1 MVSAMNA
8 ATATAIAEVD
18 AVAVAAVVASAMI
31 AVNALKAQ
39 PSAMRTP
46 KHALRAKMA
55 ATAEVQNAAIA
66 MVKGVSELSAANVV
80 KAPTPMATTLST
92 LKMSMLMPLIQ
103 AKQTRAMKLAQK
115 ELLAVKDGAS
125 AAMAAENVAIAVVSV
140 ATTTML
146 GQITPLKTQRI
157 SGLPKLS

>member
-1 MVSAMNA
+1 
-8 ATATAIAEVD
+8 VD
-18 AVAVAAVVASAMI
+18 AVVVAAAVASATI

-39 PSAMRTP
+39 PSAMKTP

-66 MVKGVSELSAANVV
+66 MVNVASELSAVNAV
-80 KAPTPMATTLST
+80 KMPTPMATMRST
-92 LKMSMLMPLIQ
+92 LKISMLKSLIQ
-103 AKQTRAMKLAQK
+103 ARLTRAMKLAQK
-115 ELLAVKDGAS
+115 ELPAVKADAN
-125 AAMAAENVAIAVVSV
+125 AAKAAENVAIAVVSV

-157 SGLPKLS
+157 LGLPKLS